1 MIRSKL
7 GVKEID
13 KLLDPTEHLGDARER
28 CEKFVKEVVNPILLK
43 YKDRLG
49 KRHAPKF

>member
-1 MIRSKL
+1 SKFS
-7 GVKEID
+7 GKEID

-28 CEKFVKEVVNPILLK
+28 CKKFVNGVVKPILLK